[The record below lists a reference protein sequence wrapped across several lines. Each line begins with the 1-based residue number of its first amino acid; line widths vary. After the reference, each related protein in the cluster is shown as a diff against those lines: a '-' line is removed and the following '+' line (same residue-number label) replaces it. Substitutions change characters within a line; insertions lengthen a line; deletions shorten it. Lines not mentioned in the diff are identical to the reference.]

1 MTARATRSLNVDE
14 LTVSTFPPPTGP
26 YAIGTVTYHWV
37 DEDRP
42 EISAADADAR
52 RELMV
57 QVWYP
62 AKETPAS
69 PRAPYIPEADA
80 VAPALARFL
89 GVSGSTFD
97 PLKDVTTNA
106 VALAPIADDKHAFPV
121 LIMLVGIMGSYRQI
135 QTFQVEELASHGYVV
150 VALDQPYVV
159 AMVVFPDGRQA
170 AYDDRWD
177 PPHSAFMD
185 AHIQYLAHDVI
196 FTLDQ
201 VASLDRADPNDIL
214 TGRLDLERIGVVGHS
229 LGAVVGSEACH
240 LDGRP
245 RAALLED
252 AFMPSD
258 VVHAGLN
265 LPTMFITRDAD
276 SMRFERRTAGGW
288 PESDIRETLD
298 TMRSVYERLP
308 RDGYYLQVPG
318 MFHLDMTDAP
328 FFSSLV
334 SWRGFTGP
342 IGGDRAHQII
352 NAYSVAFFDRHLRAQ
367 PSPLLEGPSERFP
380 EVLFESRRI

>member
-1 MTARATRSLNVDE
+1 MSMNQPVF
-14 LTVSTFPPPTGP
+14 TFPPPTGP

-42 EISAADADAR
+42 EIFAADADAR
-52 RELMV
+52 RELLV

-69 PRAPYIPEADA
+69 PRAPYMPEADA

-89 GVSGSTFD
+89 GVSGSTLD
-97 PLKDVTTNA
+97 WLKDVTTNA
-106 VALAPIADDKHAFPV
+106 VAFAPIADAIPEFPV
-121 LIMLVGIMGSYRQI
+121 LIMLVGIKGSYRQI

-159 AMVVFPDGRQA
+159 TMVVFPDGREA

-185 AHIQYLAHDVI
+185 AHIPYLAHDVI

-201 VASLDRADPNDIL
+201 LGSLDRADPHGSV
-214 TGRLDLERIGVVGHS
+214 TGRLDLERVGLVGHS
-229 LGAVVGSEACH
+229 MGAVVASEACH

-245 RAALLED
+245 RAALLEE

-258 VVHAGLN
+258 VLRDGLN

-276 SMRFERRTAGGW
+276 TMRLERRTAGGW
-288 PESDIRETLD
+288 PDSDIRETLD

-334 SWRGFTGP
+334 SWPGFTGP

-367 PSPLLEGPSERFP
+367 PSPLLDGPSERFP
-380 EVLFESRRI
+380 EVVVESRRP